1 MYRKITAYIQIKRT
15 VSIEAKT
22 GRNTF
27 VCVHV
32 LIVLCLGHLIMS
44 CCGLLIGKIG
54 NIKNIGTIEVLRKS
68 KQTDELGHLNIRRV
82 MTYFKIYTY
91 LPL

>member
-15 VSIEAKT
+15 VSMKAKA

-32 LIVLCLGHLIMS
+32 LIALFLGYLIMS

-54 NIKNIGTIEVLRKS
+54 NIKNIGTIEVLGKS
-68 KQTDELGHLNIRRV
+68 KLGHLNIRRV

>member
-15 VSIEAKT
+15 VSMEAKT
-22 GRNTF
+22 GRNT
-27 VCVHV
+27 
-32 LIVLCLGHLIMS
+32 IVLCLGHLIMS

-82 MTYFKIYTY
+82 LTYFKIYTY